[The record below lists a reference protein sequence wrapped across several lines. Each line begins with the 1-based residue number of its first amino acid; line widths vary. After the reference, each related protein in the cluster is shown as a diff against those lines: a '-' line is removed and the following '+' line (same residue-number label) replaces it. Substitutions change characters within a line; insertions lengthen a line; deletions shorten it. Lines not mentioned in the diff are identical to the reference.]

1 MSDRLPRPDEI
12 VSAYL
17 DGELTP
23 VEAAAVEADETLAAR
38 AQELR
43 AVRDAVAA
51 PVPAPSTELRDQMIA
66 AAMDAARDA
75 TALGG
80 VVVPLRR
87 TLQPLLA
94 VAATVVA
101 IAAVVGAGLLASRLG
116 GGDSDMA
123 SEAPAAEFDRS
134 ESAGTADSAAPE
146 PAQAPATVMADDGFA
161 YDEAMVEEPMAEE
174 ELMDEMRAAPESPD
188 LDAAAAATAAA
199 AEADAAADLA
209 PAATTAP
216 AAEADEAATGEPQSP
231 PSDEAEPTDQTVELP
246 VVDLG
251 LLDHIDTLVTIVL
264 AQSEAIDLRAEPQAE
279 PGVCAAAVSEFASSI
294 GAQPTALFVA
304 VLSAP
309 ALMELD
315 AMTAVRDD
323 GTTVLIYAVEP
334 ECEPSSTDSEAEL
347 IGRE

>member
-1 MSDRLPRPDEI
+1 MSDRLPHPDEI

-66 AAMDAARDA
+66 AAMDAASDA

-116 GGDSDMA
+116 GGDDSDTA

-146 PAQAPATVMADDGFA
+146 PTQAPATVMADDGFA
-161 YDEAMVEEPMAEE
+161 YDEAMAEEPMAEE
-174 ELMDEMRAAPESPD
+174 ELMDEMQAAPESPD
-188 LDAAAAATAAA
+188 LDAAAAATKP
-199 AEADAAADLA
+199 L
-209 PAATTAP
+209 PTK
-216 AAEADEAATGEPQSP
+216 SP
-231 PSDEAEPTDQTVELP
+231 PRQTWRQLRLPLPRPKQTKQPPASRSRRRPTRRRRPIRLWSCP
-246 VVDLG
+246 
-251 LLDHIDTLVTIVL
+251 
-264 AQSEAIDLRAEPQAE
+264 
-279 PGVCAAAVSEFASSI
+279 
-294 GAQPTALFVA
+294 
-304 VLSAP
+304 
-309 ALMELD
+309 
-315 AMTAVRDD
+315 
-323 GTTVLIYAVEP
+323 
-334 ECEPSSTDSEAEL
+334 
-347 IGRE
+347 